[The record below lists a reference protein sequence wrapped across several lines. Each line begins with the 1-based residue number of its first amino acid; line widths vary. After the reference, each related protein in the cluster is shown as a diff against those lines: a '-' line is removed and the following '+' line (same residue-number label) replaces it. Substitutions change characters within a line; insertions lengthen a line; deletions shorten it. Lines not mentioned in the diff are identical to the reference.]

1 MSEADPS
8 TWGEVMKA
16 IATVAGALGL
26 SGYLVRRNTAR
37 VDELLRD
44 TVPRHEFNQMVQS
57 LRDEIAAAREDQV
70 RASTGTHAR
79 LDNILLLIAKNVK
92 SD

>member
-8 TWGEVMKA
+8 TLGEIMKA
-16 IATVAGALGL
+16 VVTVAGALGL
-26 SGYLVRRNTAR
+26 SSYMVKRNTSR

-57 LRDEIAAAREDQV
+57 LRDEIAAAREDQA

-79 LDNILLLIAKNVK
+79 LDNILLLIAKK
-92 SD
+92 GD